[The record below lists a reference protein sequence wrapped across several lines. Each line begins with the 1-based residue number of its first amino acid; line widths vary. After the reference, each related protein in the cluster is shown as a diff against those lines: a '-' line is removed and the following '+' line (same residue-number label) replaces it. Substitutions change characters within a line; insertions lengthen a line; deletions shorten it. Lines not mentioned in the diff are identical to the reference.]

1 MCIINLRNISILNKQ
16 YYIVY
21 YNITIYVIH
30 VARCMCY
37 WFISVDN
44 VILRFQILKDN
55 LKARREIRTH
65 VIASQSPNVVSVID
79 VYENQYNREIKLFVV
94 MEWLALQRPNTPPA
108 FARAYNPPA
117 IAFAPRVFA
126 TLPELL

>member
-1 MCIINLRNISILNKQ
+1 
-16 YYIVY
+16 
-21 YNITIYVIH
+21 
-30 VARCMCY
+30 MCY
-37 WFISVDN
+37 WFISLDN
-44 VILRFQILKDN
+44 AVLRFQILKDN

-94 MEWLALQRPNTPPA
+94 MEWLAPQRPNTPPA
-108 FARAYNPPA
+108 LARAYNPPA